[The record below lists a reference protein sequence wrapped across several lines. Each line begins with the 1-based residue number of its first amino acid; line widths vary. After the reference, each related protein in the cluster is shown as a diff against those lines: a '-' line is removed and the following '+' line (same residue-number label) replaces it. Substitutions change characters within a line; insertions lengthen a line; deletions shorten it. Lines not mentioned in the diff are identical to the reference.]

1 MNETTETA
9 RLVKATVSNVLG
21 IKFAVVEF
29 DKDGGMIVVGGENGA
44 GKSSLIEA
52 LRWNLDG
59 VKPHRK
65 KLLHRGEEKGSVVM
79 KLAGT
84 IIEEVKRTVTEKNDY
99 LKLTRPDGEEIKKAP
114 AGKLKALVGVHGID
128 PSTFIDLTDKQQ
140 TEQVQEVMGLELDD
154 LDEEYNLLDEKRTN
168 ANRRVRDAEGEIKTL
183 PPANGG
189 PTEKVVVS
197 DLLEQIDVVDKRE
210 KARVADAKDLE
221 DLREKNA
228 TLKTTIQEA
237 EEALASL
244 MAERGD
250 LITQGKQLAE
260 KVAANVEEAT
270 LEISECRD
278 SENLRAKLKDA
289 EAINERV
296 EVSVRRTIA
305 EGKLEGLNAAAD
317 KCKTDLETLA
327 KTRAERIAAAP
338 VSIPGIDIRDGVVYY
353 DSKPFGDQSDGEQL
367 LTAFEIAAAGDPEL
381 KVLFMRHGSKLDA
394 KNRQAVAETAMKRG
408 YTVVME
414 VVGTDGIDI
423 HMENGVA
430 R

>member
-9 RLVKATVSNVLG
+9 RLVRATVSNVLG
-21 IKFAVVEF
+21 IKFAEVEF

-65 KLLHRGEEKGSVVM
+65 KLLHRGQEKGSVVM

-84 IIEEVKRTVTEKNDY
+84 IIEEVRRTVTEKNDY

-114 AGKLKALVGVHGID
+114 AGKLKSLVGTHGID

-140 TEQVQEVMGLELDD
+140 TERVQKVMGLDLDD

-183 PPANGG
+183 PPADGV

-197 DLLEQIDVVDKRE
+197 DLLEQIDMVDKRE
-210 KARVADAKDLE
+210 KARVADVKALE

-228 TLKTTIQEA
+228 TLKTTIKEA

-260 KVAANVEEAT
+260 KVAANAEEAT
-270 LEISECRD
+270 VEISECRD
-278 SENLRAKLKDA
+278 SENLRAKLRDA
-289 EAINERV
+289 ETINERV

-305 EGKLEGLNAAAD
+305 EGKLEGLKVAAD
-317 KCKTDLETLA
+317 KHKTDLETLA

-353 DSKPFGDQSDGEQL
+353 AGKPFGDQSDGEQL

-394 KNRQAVAETAMKRG
+394 KNRQAVAEKAMKRG